1 MAEDPKTTVLITVM
15 VGACT
20 LLLLGCLAL
29 LTILSRTGPL

>member
-1 MAEDPKTTVLITVM
+1 MAEDPKTTGVITLM

-29 LTILSRTGPL
+29 LTMLARTGPL